1 MAWIVLL
8 LTLNIQLVY
17 LNSTNDL
24 KKTIQEESEY
34 FEDLK
39 NILDESDL
47 TELMEPQWRAANET
61 NSYDTEIEPLL
72 AIAAALIG
80 APIVLAALAPPPLPM
95 FPPQGVPQP
104 GQEEAGG
111 GSLPTPGF
119 IVRNSHNVLESN
131 FDIFVLV
138 KLYK

>member
-8 LTLNIQLVY
+8 LTINIQLVC

-34 FEDLK
+34 FEDLR
-39 NILDESDL
+39 NLLDESDL

-104 GQEEAGG
+104 GQVEAGG
-111 GSLPTPGF
+111 GAVPTPGS

-131 FDIFVLV
+131 FYTFVLV